1 MSSSCP
7 ALFGP
12 EFEADPYP
20 AYRWLREHSPV
31 HRVDLPGGTWAWLV
45 TDYALAKRALA
56 DARLAK
62 DPGKACKPW
71 QLAGLGLPFDH
82 RPTLARHM
90 LNADAP
96 DHQRLRRAVSGAF
109 QTRRIEPLRARTA
122 QVTEELL
129 DRVAGNGHA
138 DLIADLAYPL
148 PITII
153 CDLIGVPESDRA
165 EFHRW
170 AAVIDSAA
178 AEAADDVW
186 VATDALE
193 GYLVGLV
200 ADRGRSPDDDLLSEL
215 IEQERAG
222 VITADELRST
232 LFLLLVAGHE
242 TTVALIGNAM
252 LTLLRDPEELARA
265 AADPSRLPAVV
276 EEVLRY
282 AGPVRNATW
291 RFATEDVRLGDV
303 TIGPGEPVLVSLLA
317 ANRDP
322 AAFGEPERFDPDRP
336 RRGNEH
342 LAFGLGPHFCIGSG
356 LARMEAEI
364 AISAVLRRFPGLA
377 LAVPPDQL
385 RWWPS
390 PIMRGLFALPVRWGT
405 PQQ

>member
-1 MSSSCP
+1 M
-7 ALFGP
+7 
-12 EFEADPYP
+12 
-20 AYRWLREHSPV
+20 